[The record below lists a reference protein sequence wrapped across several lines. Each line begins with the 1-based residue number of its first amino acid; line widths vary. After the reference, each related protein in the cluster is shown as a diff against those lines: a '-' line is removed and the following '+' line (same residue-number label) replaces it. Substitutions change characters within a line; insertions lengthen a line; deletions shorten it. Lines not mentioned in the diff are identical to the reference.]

1 MFTTRCLTLAL
12 PGSALGC
19 LGNAF
24 TFDDQIVI
32 NFIRIELDRKRMTDK
47 RSTIEHISEKINAGF
62 EDDLNCIF
70 NDDNA
75 EKLVLRI
82 RILNSDDG
90 KDEQE
95 QADKME
101 DGMFLR

>member
-1 MFTTRCLTLAL
+1 MFTTRCLTLTL
-12 PGSALGC
+12 PGSTLGC

-32 NFIRIELDRKRMTDK
+32 RIELDRKRMTDK
-47 RSTIEHISEKINAGF
+47 RLTIEHISEKINAGF
-62 EDDLNCIF
+62 GDDLNYIA
-70 NDDNA
+70 NYDNG
-75 EKLVLRI
+75 EQLVLRI
-82 RILNSDDG
+82 RIMNIDDG